1 MKIALIPLSGVC
13 ACNQELT
20 ALGMTAPG
28 FMERGEVIASLPSLS
43 RLTLAGMTLERFE
56 VAYHQA
62 PHIMYTCR

>member
-1 MKIALIPLSGVC
+1 MTIALIPMGGVR

-20 ALGMTAPG
+20 ALGMTVPG
-28 FMERGEVIASLPSLS
+28 FMECGEVIASLPSLP

-62 PHIMYTCR
+62 SDIMYTC